1 MKTEREDLMDAVNEW
16 LRLIGDGAV
25 HALLQPFY
33 YIALIVIAVLYIRGT
48 NMERR
53 LFHVRLHAWQLLLG
67 RTIVAGLAVGLAL
80 SGVSVLLGAS
90 LTAEAA
96 LWLWGAAAVLALLR
110 LRYLCFAYAAGALA
124 LLQWALGF
132 GALEERGDWLGSAAS
147 SLAAVDM
154 PAVLLLVALLHGAEA
169 LLVRRQGAKFATPL
183 FMEGKRGKLIGAYR
197 MQGYWAVPLLLLVP
211 ASSGGVLL
219 PWTPLLPLL
228 SGEHS
233 AGGGGGWSFAAVPM
247 IIGFTEWT
255 RSQLPER
262 KARQAAKSLL
272 GYSIAVA
279 AAALAA
285 AWLPELLPLAA
296 LVALLLHELL
306 IWSSGRKESEG
317 TPLFVHDGQG
327 LMVLGVVPGT
337 PAAMMGL
344 QSGEVL
350 YKVNGM
356 RVRSKEELYDALHRN
371 SAFCKLEVLN
381 REGHQRFVQRARYA
395 GEHHQLGVILAP
407 DDHAEYYVEPS
418 PGSLLALLFSGRAAY
433 RRETG
438 YGQAGGMA
446 AMEQAAALALP
457 SGAATEEASP
467 AEALQADGSRADAN
481 KSDDDSTVVRE
492 AAEGEPP
499 LPSRSRRK

>member
-1 MKTEREDLMDAVNEW
+1 MDAVNEW

-25 HALLQPFY
+25 HALAQPFY

-48 NMERR
+48 TMERR
-53 LFHVRLHAWQLLLG
+53 LFHVRLHAWPLLLG
-67 RTIVAGLAVGLAL
+67 RTIVAGLAVGLVL
-80 SGVSVLLGAS
+80 SGLSVLLGTS

-96 LWLWGAAAVLALLR
+96 LWLWGTAAVLALLR
-110 LRYLCFAYAAGALA
+110 LRYLCFAYAAGVLA
-124 LLQWALGF
+124 LLQSAIGF
-132 GALEERGDWLGSAAS
+132 TTLEERGGWIGDAAA

-169 LLVRRQGAKFATPL
+169 LLVRRQGSKFATPL

-211 ASSGGVLL
+211 ASSGGVEL

-228 SGEHS
+228 SGQS
-233 AGGGGGWSFAAVPM
+233 ADGGAAGWSFAAVPM

-262 KARQAAKSLL
+262 KAQHAAKSLL
-272 GYSIAVA
+272 WYSLAVA

-285 AWLPELLPLAA
+285 AWLPALLPVAA

-317 TPLFVHDGQG
+317 TPLFVHDGRG
-327 LMVLGVVPGT
+327 LMVLGIVPGT
-337 PAAMMGL
+337 PAAHMGL
-344 QSGEVL
+344 QSGEIL

-356 RVRSKEELYDALHRN
+356 RVRTKEELYDALHRN

-407 DDHAEYYVEPS
+407 DDRAEYYVEPA
-418 PGSLLALLFSGRAAY
+418 PGSLLALLFSGRAAH
-433 RRETG
+433 RREVG
-438 YGQAGGMA
+438 YGNGGGTA

-457 SGAATEEASP
+457 LGQAEQAAADSTE
-467 AEALQADGSRADAN
+467 LDGSSRSGELQVGSDEAN
-481 KSDDDSTVVRE
+481 GSSVSGTGDS
-492 AAEGEPP
+492 EPS